1 MKLTVEQLNNGF
13 HQVWQNIE
21 RRDTSE
27 FLNIQGHNFQEAIQV
42 SSYTVI
48 MELGK
53 LDTSKAPGPDKIN
66 NKILKN
72 AKYELSDIITH
83 LFNISLKNS
92 FIPTQWKSAN
102 IIPIPKTNNA
112 QIATDYR
119 PIALTSA
126 LCKVLERIIMQE
138 IIKLTKKL

>member
-1 MKLTVEQLNNGF
+1 L
-13 HQVWQNIE
+13 
-21 RRDTSE
+21 
-27 FLNIQGHNFQEAIQV
+27 
-42 SSYTVI
+42 
-48 MELGK
+48 
-53 LDTSKAPGPDKIN
+53 

-72 AKYELSDIITH
+72 AKYELSDIINH

-138 IIKLTKKL
+138 IIKLTRKLWANNKQYGFLPGRNTMDAIIQVLEDWERAKDSDLIRLRESLRPGDPSHTTSENR